1 MDKYCAICHRIGD
14 QGALIG
20 PQLDG
25 IGNRGL
31 QRLLEDILDPNRNV
45 DAAFRTSTLV
55 LESGKVVTGLF
66 RRKEGA
72 VLVFAG
78 NDGKEFM
85 VADTEIDDRVESPIS
100 LMPTGMATTI
110 SKDEFHDLL
119 AYLLTVRGP
128 TTEPVE

>member
-1 MDKYCAICHRIGD
+1 MRRRDCERREID
-14 QGALIG
+14 
-20 PQLDG
+20 
-25 IGNRGL
+25 
-31 QRLLEDILDPNRNV
+31 
-45 DAAFRTSTLV
+45 LV

-66 RRKEGA
+66 RRQEGA

-85 VADTEIDDRVESPIS
+85 IADTEIDDRVESPIS

-119 AYLLTVRGP
+119 AYLLTVRGS